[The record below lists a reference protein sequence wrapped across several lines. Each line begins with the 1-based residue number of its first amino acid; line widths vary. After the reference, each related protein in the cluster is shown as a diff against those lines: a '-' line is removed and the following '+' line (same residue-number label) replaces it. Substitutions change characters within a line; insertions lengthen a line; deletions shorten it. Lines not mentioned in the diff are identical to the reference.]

1 MKTLIVKTK
10 TKNYPIF
17 IGKNILKQF
26 GNYQNKYLKNSN
38 KLLIISTKK
47 IPKKYFNTLI
57 KNIKK
62 KIYTAVYFLTVKKL
76 KKIHI

>member
-26 GNYQNKYLKNSN
+26 YNYQKKYIKNSN

-47 IPKKYFNTLI
+47 FQ
-57 KNIKK
+57 KNILIILL
-62 KIYTAVYFLTVKKL
+62 KI
-76 KKIHI
+76 

>member
-1 MKTLIVKTK
+1 MKTLIIKTK

-26 GNYQNKYLKNSN
+26 YNYQKKYIKNSN

-47 IPKKYFNTLI
+47 IPKKYFNNLI

-62 KIYTAVYFLTVKKL
+62 RKYIYLY
-76 KKIHI
+76 IS